1 MIIVRT
7 MIKKAYLKPAMTVS
21 IFDQNELLLVASIK
35 TEGLGDNEALTEDE
49 TPGDSWG
56 DGM

>member
-1 MIIVRT
+1 MT
-7 MIKKAYLKPAMTVS
+7 KKAYLKPAMTVS

-35 TEGLGDNEALTEDE
+35 TEGLGENEALTEDE
-49 TPGDSWG
+49 TPGNSWG